1 MATTSSKNERWSL
14 AGATAL
20 VTGGSKGIG
29 RAIVEELASLGATV
43 HTCARTEAP
52 LNRCREE
59 LTAKGLAVTV
69 SVCDV
74 SLRADREAL
83 AGTVRELFGGKL
95 SILVNCAGMSF
106 LKPAVELT
114 PDDCSQVMGM
124 NFESCFHLSQL
135 AYPLLKASQRGCI
148 INISSIASVVAFC
161 SLPNAVY
168 SAAKD
173 CSCLNSAGRATV
185 VRNRGNRGMQ
195 GRVERRAMNQVT
207 RNLAAEWA
215 NDGIRVNCVAPGFIR
230 TPLLSEFVEGN
241 ELGRAEFSRVPMG
254 RLGEPEDIA
263 SLVAFLS
270 MPASS
275 YITGRDDSVGHSNR
289 CWKQS
294 LGMVAFPLAALRKE
308 ASSSLPPLN
317 SVGKQWHQGQDVD
330 RSDRLALAN
339 GKDKVAKGAHHI

>member
-1 MATTSSKNERWSL
+1 MAMATTSSKNERWSL

-20 VTGGSKGIG
+20 VTGSSKGIG

-83 AGTVRELFGGKL
+83 VGTVRELFGGKL

-168 SAAKD
+168 SAAK
-173 CSCLNSAGRATV
+173 G
-185 VRNRGNRGMQ
+185 
-195 GRVERRAMNQVT
+195 AMNQVT

-275 YITGRDDSVGHSNR
+275 YITGQVICADGGR
-289 CWKQS
+289 CLS
-294 LGMVAFPLAALRKE
+294 
-308 ASSSLPPLN
+308 
-317 SVGKQWHQGQDVD
+317 
-330 RSDRLALAN
+330 
-339 GKDKVAKGAHHI
+339 